1 MGGTSARADVVED
14 LLSQSLQHSRLLGK
28 HVQHE
33 CKGGCSLRNSNVV
46 NKTPSSIVGQAKRT
60 VSLPAIMILSI
71 SSRIIFGSW
80 KV

>member
-33 CKGGCSLRNSNVV
+33 CKGGCSLRKSNFIS
-46 NKTPSSIVGQAKRT
+46 KTRT
-60 VSLPAIMILSI
+60 
-71 SSRIIFGSW
+71 GSW
-80 KV
+80 DRPNVQYPSRQS

>member
-1 MGGTSARADVVED
+1 MGGTSAGADVVKD

-33 CKGGCSLRNSNVV
+33 CKGGCRLRKSNVISEAL
-46 NKTPSSIVGQAKRT
+46 TMRQAKRT